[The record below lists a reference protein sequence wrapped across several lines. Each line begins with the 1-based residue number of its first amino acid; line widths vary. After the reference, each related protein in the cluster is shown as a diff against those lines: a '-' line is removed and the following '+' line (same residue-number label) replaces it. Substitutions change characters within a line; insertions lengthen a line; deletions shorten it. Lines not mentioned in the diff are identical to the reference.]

1 MSVEQKPI
9 CVVIDT
15 SIWRQDS
22 NLLLRTPMGSALRYI
37 LKQSSGKIGLPEI
50 IEEELTR
57 NTVEQG
63 LEAVEKI
70 NKGFKVIEVIMG
82 CRCFYEVPDEAQL
95 QATVTERL
103 TDLNDLIIRIPF
115 TFEHAKSALRRINE
129 KSQPNGESNQQFKD
143 SAIWE
148 AILTLSNSYIIYF
161 ISGDKAFFKGKE
173 CKTNELADNLLNDC
187 IKIGGMVSIYNNMAS
202 CLKVLQ
208 KNVPPLNYSDIILK
222 IDSVINLRLKPELVS
237 EIGFEIAGLAMKV
250 SSVSAFFTE
259 MKGKL
264 ALSFELYYHCNDVQH
279 NGVNERKDAIL
290 RTKGDCLYELD
301 NQMISDIKMDF
312 ERIYWVE
319 PSGEAGRRGI
329 VYASGTMGGIE
340 QVNYTFRE
348 PVDFIRFPNLDWK
361 ERVKKVRKDQQDFFK
376 EYSKEA
382 RAVLETLLDKYAEEG
397 VAALEIPSS
406 IMKYSEFEQYGDIFK
421 ILELFGD
428 ERNLTNIVRQLQKLL
443 YSV

>member
-1 MSVEQKPI
+1 
-9 CVVIDT
+9 
-15 SIWRQDS
+15 
-22 NLLLRTPMGSALRYI
+22 
-37 LKQSSGKIGLPEI
+37 
-50 IEEELTR
+50 
-57 NTVEQG
+57 
-63 LEAVEKI
+63 
-70 NKGFKVIEVIMG
+70 
-82 CRCFYEVPDEAQL
+82 
-95 QATVTERL
+95 
-103 TDLNDLIIRIPF
+103 
-115 TFEHAKSALRRINE
+115 
-129 KSQPNGESNQQFKD
+129 
-143 SAIWE
+143 
-148 AILTLSNSYIIYF
+148 
-161 ISGDKAFFKGKE
+161 
-173 CKTNELADNLLNDC
+173 
-187 IKIGGMVSIYNNMAS
+187 MVSIYNNMAS

-376 EYSKEA
+376 DYSKEA

-406 IMKYSEFEQYGDIFK
+406 
-421 ILELFGD
+421 
-428 ERNLTNIVRQLQKLL
+428 
-443 YSV
+443 

>member
-376 EYSKEA
+376 DYSKEA

-406 IMKYSEFEQYGDIFK
+406 IMK
-421 ILELFGD
+421 
-428 ERNLTNIVRQLQKLL
+428 
-443 YSV
+443 